1 MLPAIDAALPLAAL
15 AVDVHG
21 DGVASRYAATL
32 LGDLGARPRARG
44 GADDEHPALGW
55 ARSGLMALTGA
66 RDAPPLMLTA
76 PLAACA
82 DGVMRAL
89 GALGAFLPAGFADGA
104 ALLAERAALLGLQ
117 RNGAVSAGGSCRLL
131 PSRDGMLAVNL
142 ARAEDWDSVPAWLDG
157 DAVSGWDGLAHA
169 LRLRSSREWVERG
182 RLLGLPVAAAALP
195 AAGPAGGSWCSLR
208 RYAARLERRGSEP
221 RPLVVD
227 LSSLWAGPLCSQL
240 LHQLG
245 ARVVKVE
252 SVRRP
257 DGARGD
263 ARAGA
268 SAFFDRLN
276 AGKASVA
283 LDFGNAADI
292 ARLRRLLQ
300 RADIVVESARP
311 RALRQLGIDA
321 AQLLADN
328 PGLSWIG
335 LSGYGREEP
344 AANWVAFGDDAG
356 VAGGLSALLAAS
368 RGSGSDSDSGSG
380 SDSDSGWAFCA
391 DAVAD
396 PLTGLHAALAA
407 WSAWRGGGGVLVDV
421 ALQRVVA
428 HCAGFELPRQ
438 PEALAAR
445 WRRWSDLAWSA
456 GLAGQRP
463 CAPPPSA
470 AAGALG
476 ADSAAVLD
484 ELAA

>member
-1 MLPAIDAALPLAAL
+1 MLPAGDDTLPLAAW

-21 DGVASRYAATL
+21 SGAASRYAAAL
-32 LGDLGARPRARG
+32 LAGLGARPRTLG
-44 GADDEHPALGW
+44 QTEDEHPALAW
-55 ARSGLMALTGA
+55 ARCGLMALTGA
-66 RDAPPLMLTA
+66 RDAPPLMLAA
-76 PLAACA
+76 PLASCA
-82 DGVMRAL
+82 DGVVRAL
-89 GALGAFLPAGFADGA
+89 GALGVHLPAGFADGA

-131 PSRDGMLAVNL
+131 RCRDGMLAVNL
-142 ARAEDWDSVPAWLDG
+142 ARPEDWASVAAWLDG
-157 DAVSGWDGLAHA
+157 DAASDWDGLAHA
-169 LRLRSSREWVERG
+169 LRHRGRDPAIERA

-195 AAGPAGGSWCSLR
+195 VAGSAVGRWCSVR
-208 RYAARLERRGSEP
+208 RCAARLERRGSQ

-227 LSSLWAGPLCSQL
+227 LSSLWAGPLCAQL
-240 LHQLG
+240 LQQLG
-245 ARVVKVE
+245 ARVIKVE
-252 SVRRP
+252 SIRRP
-257 DGARGD
+257 DGARSD
-263 ARAGA
+263 ARPGA
-268 SAFFDRLN
+268 AAFFDRLN

-283 LDFGNAADI
+283 LDFGSAADV

-300 RADIVVESARP
+300 RADIVIESARP

-321 AQLLADN
+321 AQLLAAN

-368 RGSGSDSDSGSG
+368 SGSG
-380 SDSDSGWAFCA
+380 SGSGWAFCA
-391 DAVAD
+391 DAIAD

-428 HCAGFELPRQ
+428 HCAGFELPRR

-445 WRRWSDLAWSA
+445 WRRWSSMAWSA
-456 GLAGQRP
+456 GLAELRP
-463 CAPPPSA
+463 SAPPPGA
-470 AAGALG
+470 AAHALG
-476 ADSAAVLD
+476 ADTTAVLD

>member
-1 MLPAIDAALPLAAL
+1 MTPATDDTLPLAGRVAG
-15 AVDVHG
+15 VRG
-21 DGVASRYAATL
+21 TGVASRYAAAL
-32 LGDLGARPRARG
+32 LAHLGAQPRTLG
-44 GADDEHPALGW
+44 QTEDEHPALAW

-66 RDAPPLMLTA
+66 RDAPPQMLVA

-82 DGVMRAL
+82 EGVVLAL
-89 GALGAFLPAGFADGA
+89 AALDAPLPESFASGA
-104 ALLAERAALLGLQ
+104 ALLGERAAMLGLQ

-131 PSRDGMLAVNL
+131 RCRDGMLAVNL
-142 ARAEDWDSVPAWLDG
+142 ARPEDWASVAAWLDG
-157 DAVSGWDGLAHA
+157 DAASDWDGLAHA
-169 LRLRSSREWVERG
+169 LRHHGRDPAIERA

-195 AAGPAGGSWCSLR
+195 VAGPPPGTWCSVR
-208 RYAARLERRGSEP
+208 RCAARLERRGRQ

-227 LSSLWAGPLCSQL
+227 LSSLWAGPLCAQL
-240 LHQLG
+240 LQQLG
-245 ARVVKVE
+245 ARVIKVE
-252 SVRRP
+252 SIRRP
-257 DGARGD
+257 DGARSD
-263 ARAGA
+263 ARPGA
-268 SAFFDRLN
+268 AAFFDRLN

-283 LDFGNAADI
+283 LDFGNAADV

-300 RADIVVESARP
+300 RADIVIESARP

-321 AQLLADN
+321 AQLLAAN
-328 PGLSWIG
+328 PGLSWVG

-368 RGSGSDSDSGSG
+368 SGA
-380 SDSDSGWAFCA
+380 GWSFCA
-391 DAVAD
+391 DAIAD

-428 HCAGFELPRQ
+428 HCAGFELPRR

-445 WRRWSDLAWSA
+445 WRRWSGMAWSA
-456 GLAGQRP
+456 GLAELRP
-463 CAPPPSA
+463 SAPPPSA
-470 AAGALG
+470 AACALG